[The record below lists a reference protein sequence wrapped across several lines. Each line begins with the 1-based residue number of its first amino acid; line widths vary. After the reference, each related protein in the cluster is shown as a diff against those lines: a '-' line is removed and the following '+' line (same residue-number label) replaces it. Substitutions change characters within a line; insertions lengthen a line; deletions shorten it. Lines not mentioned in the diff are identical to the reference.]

1 VGKRPVDVA
10 WSPVSKSA
18 YVVAEGDGS
27 LVVVDGTSLSVVK
40 RIALKPGVRTIR
52 FAPSVGGAHGGHG
65 GHAANTAAGRIAF
78 IPNPRA
84 NTVTILDA
92 GSNAIVRTMQIP
104 DGPDQVSFTGSF
116 AFIRASGSPAVSMVF
131 LDDLS
136 ATGVGSLD
144 KFDAGHTPPREAGE
158 LSRADAIV
166 RAPDMPD
173 AVYVLNPKE
182 KMIYYFHYMEGMAVP
197 SGGLTTYGFD
207 PKAVLVAGK
216 DLRESEPGV
225 YSATVKLTDRG
236 DYDLVFLLDAPR
248 VVECF
253 PVAVQA
259 NPAMRKGRLSMEIK
273 PLMNP
278 LQLRVG
284 ANQLRFSV
292 SDLYTREPHADIR
305 DIGIVASTTSGW
317 QQRAQ
322 ARAVGGGVYEVPLT
336 IPAAGVYYIS
346 FQAPAEGLR
355 LNDRAPLVLQAKAD
369 VAPPA
374 PAPKQDGGSH

>member
-1 VGKRPVDVA
+1 
-10 WSPVSKSA
+10 VSRLA
-18 YVVAEGDGS
+18 YVVNEGDGS
-27 LVVVDGTSLSVVK
+27 LAVVDGASLSVVK
-40 RIALKPGVRTIR
+40 RMALKPGARTIR
-52 FAPSVGGAHGGHG
+52 FAPTVAGGHG
-65 GHAANTAAGRIAF
+65 GHDGHSTTAAGRIAF

-84 NTVTILDA
+84 NTVTIVDA
-92 GSNAIVRTMQIP
+92 SSNTIVRTMAIA

-116 AFIRASGSPAVSMVF
+116 AFIRSSGSPAVSMVF

-136 ATGVGSLD
+136 ATGTGTLD
-144 KFDAGHTPPREAGE
+144 KFEAGHTPPKEGGE
-158 LSRADAIV
+158 LSQADAIV
-166 RAPDMPD
+166 RAPDMPN

-225 YSATVKLTDRG
+225 YTATVKLTDRG

-248 VVECF
+248 VTECF
-253 PVAVQA
+253 PVDVQA
-259 NPAMRKGRLSMEIK
+259 NPTLRKGRLAMDIK
-273 PLMNP
+273 PLMTP

-284 ANQLRFSV
+284 QNQLRFSV
-292 SDLYTREPHADIR
+292 SDLYTREPYASIGDM
-305 DIGIVASTTSGW
+305 GIVVSTTNGW

-322 ARAVGGGVYEVPLT
+322 ARAVGGGVYEVPLSV
-336 IPAAGVYYIS
+336 PSAGVYYIS

-355 LNDRAPLVLQAKAD
+355 LNDRAPLVLQAKEEGPKGNVSKIDPAK
-369 VAPPA
+369 ATPPA
-374 PAPKQDGGSH
+374 EHSAH